1 MWKTLYTFEKYN
13 LKKRRFRFLWRRYNT
28 NKYDGL
34 FAKIPPNHISRI
46 FHLPRQGSPLQ
57 PLPPPPL
64 QHHSPHPSC
73 GASHY
78 LPTLHA
84 SLPHPTAAVLPRLPS
99 SVYHEQL
106 GSSSDD
112 YDDESEDE
120 DSEELKTTLV
130 MMMTVVTTMMS
141 MRLMTRTP
149 VMTVKMTMWL
159 PRTTHRMLATDRLLS
174 CSKLVLPSFYIIS
187 RSTFLSNLFKFD

>member
-1 MWKTLYTFEKYN
+1 L
-13 LKKRRFRFLWRRYNT
+13 R
-28 NKYDGL
+28 
-34 FAKIPPNHISRI
+34 
-46 FHLPRQGSPLQ
+46 
-57 PLPPPPL
+57 
-64 QHHSPHPSC
+64 
-73 GASHY
+73 
-78 LPTLHA
+78 A

-130 MMMTVVTTMMS
+130 MMMMVVTTMMS

-159 PRTTHRMLATDRLLS
+159 PRTTHRMLATDQLLS
-174 CSKLVLPSFYIIS
+174 CSKLVLLLFYIIS
-187 RSTFLSNLFKFD
+187 RLAFLSNLFKFDQVYKKNILTFSIQNKHIIKIYSMLDLMKLIWYCRCCYFFI

>member
-1 MWKTLYTFEKYN
+1 M
-13 LKKRRFRFLWRRYNT
+13 
-28 NKYDGL
+28 
-34 FAKIPPNHISRI
+34 
-46 FHLPRQGSPLQ
+46 
-57 PLPPPPL
+57 
-64 QHHSPHPSC
+64 
-73 GASHY
+73 
-78 LPTLHA
+78 
-84 SLPHPTAAVLPRLPS
+84 
-99 SVYHEQL
+99 YHEQL

-174 CSKLVLPSFYIIS
+174 CSKLVLPSCYIIS
-187 RSTFLSNLFKFD
+187 RSTFLSNLFKFDQVYKKNILTFSIQNKHIIKIY